1 MKLGEDDSWDR
12 ITARKAAEA
21 PVVVQAAAQ
30 RKKVSMVTIGLG
42 LIAAA
47 LLMST
52 RKGKRQ

>member
-21 PVVVQAAAQ
+21 PVIVQAQTQ
-30 RKKVSMVTIGLG
+30 RRKVSMIAIGIG

-47 LLMST
+47 LLAT